1 MKINGALIFKWAK
14 ILFPMHRSITGSG
27 TLKTLIFLRDNL
39 NLFKIHKIK
48 TGTKVFDWKVPKV
61 WEIKDAYIKDKKG
74 KKIVDYKNNNLHIVG
89 YSTPFKGK
97 LSGTELQKNLYSIP
111 NQKNAIPF
119 ITSYYQKKW
128 GFCLSENS
136 RKKIKK
142 NEKYEILINSKFKDG
157 YLNFG
162 ELYKK
167 GKTKSEII
175 FSTNIC
181 HPSLGNNELSGILI
195 ATALSKYLEKIK
207 CFYSYRIVFVPE
219 TIGALCFLK
228 KNKSNLKR
236 VKAGFVLSCLGDNKN
251 FSLLH
256 SPYRNNL
263 ADKVSKF
270 NYEYNKYKYKSFSY
284 LKRGSDER
292 QYCAPKFNL
301 PFCTLMRTRF
311 GDYKEYHTSLDNL
324 EFITAK
330 ALENSF
336 QMIVSLIKILEN
348 NKKYISNV
356 HGEPFLTKYNLKNE
370 ISGFNRP
377 LKKDTKT
384 ILDLVAYSN
393 GKNDLIDI
401 SRYLNKDFNYLSQIA
416 NKLEKLKIIKSI
428 K

>member
-1 MKINGALIFKWAK
+1 M
-14 ILFPMHRSITGSG
+14 
-27 TLKTLIFLRDNL
+27 
-39 NLFKIHKIK
+39 
-48 TGTKVFDWKVPKV
+48 
-61 WEIKDAYIKDKKG
+61 
-74 KKIVDYKNNNLHIVG
+74 
-89 YSTPFKGK
+89 
-97 LSGTELQKNLYSIP
+97 
-111 NQKNAIPF
+111 
-119 ITSYYQKKW
+119 
-128 GFCLSENS
+128 
-136 RKKIKK
+136 
-142 NEKYEILINSKFKDG
+142 
-157 YLNFG
+157 
-162 ELYKK
+162 
-167 GKTKSEII
+167 
-175 FSTNIC
+175 
-181 HPSLGNNELSGILI
+181 
-195 ATALSKYLEKIK
+195 SKYLEKIK

-284 LKRGSDER
+284 LKRGSDKR